1 VSPGFACS
9 WEGQSDRKAAFS
21 PLIPPPEHEQENRHM
36 AMLKLVAGLAVGYV
50 LGSRA
55 GREKYEQIA
64 ATARKV
70 NAHPTVVQA
79 QEKAK
84 ALISTGTDKATAKL
98 HSAAV
103 AAEPATVAP
112 ATVAPATV
120 APATTPRP
128 ARPKP
133 APITGQ
139 PPL

>member
-1 VSPGFACS
+1 
-9 WEGQSDRKAAFS
+9 
-21 PLIPPPEHEQENRHM
+21 M

-50 LGSRA
+50 LGTRA

-112 ATVAPATV
+112 AR
-120 APATTPRP
+120 TPRP
-128 ARPKP
+128 AARPQP